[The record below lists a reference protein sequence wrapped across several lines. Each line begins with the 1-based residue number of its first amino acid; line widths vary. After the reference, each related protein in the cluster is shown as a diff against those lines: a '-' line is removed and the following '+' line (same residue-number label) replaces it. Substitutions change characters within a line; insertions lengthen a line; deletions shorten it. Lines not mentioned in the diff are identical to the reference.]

1 VTGNA
6 TRDIKELAVKRYFR
20 FAAAIGV
27 LLGTISQNGPALSQ
41 KPGGILHIP
50 HGDSPASMST
60 HEEATRS
67 TATPMMG
74 VFNNLII
81 FDQHVPQNTL
91 SSIVPDLAVAWS
103 WDEDKTALTFRLRQD
118 VRWHD
123 GRPFSPKDVKCTWD
137 LLIGKSNEKLRVN
150 PRRSWYRN
158 LEELTVD
165 SDNEVTFHLK
175 RPQPFFPVL
184 LASAV
189 SPVYPCHVPPAQ
201 MRQHPIGTGPFKFLE
216 YKPNESIRLS
226 RNADYWKPGRPY
238 LDGIEYTIIPNLSTR
253 MLAFTAGKVDMT
265 FPYGV
270 SIPLLKDVKSQ
281 APVAICE
288 TTVAT
293 GSRTLILNQ
302 AKPPFDNAELRRATV
317 LALDRKPFIDILSEG
332 QGEIG
337 GVMLPP
343 PEGVWGMP
351 SEVLQTLPGYTTD
364 VQKNRQQARTIME
377 GLGYGPDKRL
387 AVTVSTRNSPEYR
400 DPAVILIGQLREI
413 YIDGQLDPVD
423 TAIWFPKVI
432 RRDYTVGLT
441 VTETPLDDPDTLF
454 YENYACGAERN
465 YTGHCDPPLDQLI
478 DRQSMEADENKRRA
492 LVWEVER
499 KLAESRVRPVIF
511 YTRLSTCWQPWVKG
525 FTIMVNGLFNGWRME
540 DVWLD
545 K

>member
-1 VTGNA
+1 M
-6 TRDIKELAVKRYFR
+6 KRHLR
-20 FAAAIGV
+20 TFAAVGA
-27 LLGTISQNGPALSQ
+27 LLGAINPHGLALAQ
-41 KPGGILHIP
+41 QPGGILRIP

-74 VFNNLII
+74 VFNNLVL

-91 SSIVPDLAVAWS
+91 SSIVPDLAVTWT
-103 WDEDKTALTFRLRQD
+103 WDEDKTALTFHLRQD

-123 GRPFSPKDVKCTWD
+123 GKPFLPKDVKCTWD
-137 LLIGKSNEKLRVN
+137 LLTGKSSEKLRVN

-158 LEELTVD
+158 LEEVTVD
-165 SDNEVTFHLK
+165 SDSEVTFRLR
-175 RPQPFFPVL
+175 RPQPFFAAL

-189 SPVYPCHVPPAQ
+189 SPVYPCHVSPAQ
-201 MRQHPIGTGPFKFLE
+201 MRQHPIGTGPFKFVA

-226 RNADYWKPGRPY
+226 RNTDYWKPGRPY
-238 LDGIEYTIIPNLSTR
+238 LDGIEYNIISNLSTR
-253 MLAFTAGKVDMT
+253 MLAFTAAKVDMT

-270 SIPLLKDVKSQ
+270 SMPVLREIKSQ
-281 APVAICE
+281 APQAICE

-293 GSRTLILNQ
+293 GSRTLIVNQ
-302 AKPPFDNAELRRATV
+302 TAPPFDNAELRRAIV
-317 LALDRKPFIDILSEG
+317 LGLDRKPFIEILSEG
-332 QGEIG
+332 RGEIG

-351 SEVLQTLPGYTTD
+351 REVLQTLPGYNTD
-364 VQKNRQQARTIME
+364 VQKNRQEARAIME

-387 AVTVSTRNSPEYR
+387 AVTVSTRNTPEYR

-432 RRDYTVGLT
+432 RKDYSVGLT
-441 VTETPLDDPDTLF
+441 VTETALDDPDTLF

-465 YTGHCDPPLDQLI
+465 YTGYCSPQLDQMI
-478 DRQSMEADENKRRA
+478 DRQSIEADPNKRRA

-499 KLAESRVRPVIF
+499 KLAQDQVRPIIF
-511 YTRLSTCWQPWVKG
+511 YSLLSTCWQPYVKG
-525 FTIMVNGLFNGWRME
+525 FTIMVNSLFNGWRME

>member
-1 VTGNA
+1 MKRHVRT
-6 TRDIKELAVKRYFR
+6 LAAVGALLIVPFLLTTA
-20 FAAAIGV
+20 FA
-27 LLGTISQNGPALSQ
+27 Q
-41 KPGGILHIP
+41 KPGGVLRIP
-50 HGDSPASMST
+50 HADSPASMST

-74 VFNNLII
+74 VFNNLVL

-91 SSIVPDLAVAWS
+91 SSIVPELAVAWS

-123 GRPFSPKDVKCTWD
+123 GKPFSPKDVKCTWD
-137 LLIGKSNEKLRVN
+137 LLTGKSSEKLRVN

-158 LEELTVD
+158 LEEVTVD
-165 SDNEVTFHLK
+165 SNNEVTFHLK
-175 RPQPFFPVL
+175 RPQPFFTAL

-189 SPVYPCHVPPAQ
+189 SPVYPCHVSPAQ
-201 MRQHPIGTGPFKFLE
+201 MRQHPIGTGPFKFVE

-226 RNADYWKPGRPY
+226 RNTDYWKPGRPY
-238 LDGIEYTIIPNLSTR
+238 LDGIEYTIISNLSTR

-270 SIPLLKDVKSQ
+270 SIPVLKEIKSQ
-281 APVAICE
+281 APQAICE

-293 GSRTLILNQ
+293 GSRTLIVNQ
-302 AKPPFDNAELRRATV
+302 TAPPFDNPELRRAMV

-332 QGEIG
+332 QGKIG

-351 SEVLQTLPGYTTD
+351 PEILQTLPGYNTD
-364 VQKNRQQARTIME
+364 VQKNRQEARTIME

-387 AVTVSTRNSPEYR
+387 AVTVSTRNTPEYR

-432 RRDYTVGLT
+432 RKDYSVGLT
-441 VTETPLDDPDTLF
+441 VTETALDDPDTLF

-465 YTGHCDPPLDQLI
+465 YTGYCSPQLDQMI

-492 LVWEVER
+492 LAWEVER
-499 KLAESRVRPVIF
+499 KLAEDRVRPIIF
-511 YTRLSTCWQPWVKG
+511 YSLLSTCWQPWVKG
-525 FTIMVNGLFNGWRME
+525 FTIMVNSLFNGWRME

>member
-1 VTGNA
+1 MRRHLRT
-6 TRDIKELAVKRYFR
+6 
-20 FAAAIGV
+20 FAMVRA
-27 LLGTISQNGPALSQ
+27 LLGAITLSGPALAQ
-41 KPGGILHIP
+41 KQGGILRIP
-50 HGDSPASMST
+50 HADSPASMST

-67 TATPMMG
+67 TATPVMG
-74 VFNNLII
+74 VFNNLVV

-91 SSIVPDLAVAWS
+91 SSIVPDLAVFWS

-123 GRPFSPKDVKCTWD
+123 GRPFSAKDVKCTWD
-137 LLIGKSNEKLRVN
+137 LLIGKSSEKLRVN

-158 LEELTVD
+158 LEEVTVESD
-165 SDNEVTFHLK
+165 SEVTFHLK
-175 RPQPFFPVL
+175 RPQPFFTAL

-189 SPVYPCHVPPAQ
+189 SPLYPCHVSPAQ
-201 MRQHPIGTGPFKFLE
+201 MRQHPIGTGPFKFVE

-226 RNADYWKPGRPY
+226 RNTDYWKPGRPY

-253 MLAFTAGKVDMT
+253 MLVFTAGKVDMT

-270 SIPLLKDVKSQ
+270 SIPVLKEIKSQ
-281 APVAICE
+281 APQATCE

-293 GSRTLILNQ
+293 GSRTLIINQ
-302 AKPPFDNAELRRATV
+302 TAAPFDNPELRRAIV
-317 LALDRKPFIDILSEG
+317 LALDRQPFIDILSEG
-332 QGEIG
+332 RGEIG

-351 SEVLQTLPGYTTD
+351 PEILQTLPGYDAD
-364 VQKNRQQARTIME
+364 VQKNRQEARTIMK

-387 AVTVSTRNSPEYR
+387 AVTVSTRNTPEYR

-413 YIDGQLDPVD
+413 YIDGQLDPID
-423 TAIWFPKVI
+423 TAVWFPKVI
-432 RRDYTVGLT
+432 RKDYSVGLT
-441 VTETPLDDPDTLF
+441 VTETALDDPDTLF

-465 YTGHCDPPLDQLI
+465 YTGYCSPQLDQMI
-478 DRQSMEADENKRRA
+478 DRQSIEADQNKRRA

-499 KLAESRVRPVIF
+499 KLAEDRVRPIIF
-511 YTRLSTCWQPWVKG
+511 YSLLSTCWQPWVKG
-525 FTIMVNGLFNGWRME
+525 FTIMVNSLFNGWRME

>member
-1 VTGNA
+1 MKRCLRASMLAGALLA
-6 TRDIKELAVKRYFR
+6 TIATADLAFSQQPG
-20 FAAAIGV
+20 GV
-27 LLGTISQNGPALSQ
+27 LR
-41 KPGGILHIP
+41 IP
-50 HGDSPASMST
+50 HADSPASMST

-91 SSIVPDLAVAWS
+91 SSIVPDLAVVWS
-103 WDEDKTALTFRLRQD
+103 WDEDKTALTFHLHQD

-123 GRPFSPKDVKCTWD
+123 GKPFSSKDVKCTWD
-137 LLIGKSNEKLRVN
+137 LLTGKSSEKLRVN
-150 PRRSWYRN
+150 PRRSWYGN
-158 LEELTVD
+158 LEEVTVD

-175 RPQPFFPVL
+175 RPQPFFTAL
-184 LASAV
+184 LASGA
-189 SPVYPCHVPPAQ
+189 SPVYPCHVSPAR
-201 MRQHPIGTGPFKFLE
+201 MRQHPIGTGPFKFVE

-238 LDGIEYTIIPNLSTR
+238 LDGIEYTIIPNVSTR

-270 SIPLLKDVKSQ
+270 SIPLLKDIKSQ
-281 APVAICE
+281 APQAICE

-293 GSRTLILNQ
+293 GSRTLIVNQ
-302 AKPPFDNAELRRATV
+302 TAPPFDNPELRRAIV

-332 QGEIG
+332 QGKIG

-351 SEVLQTLPGYTTD
+351 PEVLQALPGYAAD
-364 VQKNRQQARTIME
+364 VQKNRQEARTIME
-377 GLGYGPDKRL
+377 RHGYGPDKRL
-387 AVTVSTRNSPEYR
+387 PVTVSTRNTPEYR
-400 DPAVILIGQLREI
+400 DPAVILIGQLRDI
-413 YIDGQLDPVD
+413 YIDGQLDSID

-441 VTETPLDDPDTLF
+441 VTETALDDPDQLF
-454 YENYACGAERN
+454 YENYVCSAERN
-465 YTGHCDPPLDQLI
+465 YTGYCNPQLDRLI
-478 DRQSMEADENKRRA
+478 DQQSMEADENQRRA
-492 LVWEVER
+492 LVWEIER
-499 KLAESRVRPVIF
+499 KLAEDRVRPIIF

-525 FTIMVNGLFNGWRME
+525 FTIMVNSLFNGWRME